1 RLRGE
6 LYWGL
11 GLAER
16 GLGNYQAARGHFEAL
31 LSVDRGNAAPD
42 TWTAWALNSLGS
54 ILVSTGDFDAAEATL
69 VQARDLFQASQ
80 GSGQVEAQMPDIW
93 RGEIRL
99 RRRQWDEAAGIQE
112 SLLEAWRPTLRPGHP
127 LLLKAE
133 ANLAWARAEA
143 GQAQAARDALQ
154 RALEDRTTTFDG
166 PGDGA
171 AVRAMRWARA
181 AIALG
186 DRDAAGALLAIADSR
201 LEAEFPR
208 HHPVTAEAACMHAH
222 LALQRGERGV
232 AQARA
237 AECARTLAAFVPD
250 GHPLAVEAHALV
262 A

>member
-1 RLRGE
+1 DLDEAQEACDAALAHAAGAGAAQRDLAMLKMGQLRGEQGQEEASLALLRPLLEAGAFADRPRLRGE

-80 GSGQVEAQMPDIW
+80 GSGQVEAQMPNIW

-171 AVRAMRWARA
+171 AVRA
-181 AIALG
+181 
-186 DRDAAGALLAIADSR
+186 
-201 LEAEFPR
+201 
-208 HHPVTAEAACMHAH
+208 
-222 LALQRGERGV
+222 
-232 AQARA
+232 
-237 AECARTLAAFVPD
+237 
-250 GHPLAVEAHALV
+250 
-262 A
+262 